1 MLPTKSLALPFVFL
15 FAVGCDSSSASKDA
29 ANQAVTKKQEEQA
42 ATDKR
47 IAAKKAERLAKEKAK
62 EDAIVAKQ
70 AAVDA
75 VCVLPEK
82 LPKKLDQGCDDVSAA
97 HDAFM
102 LRLYS
107 EKPET
112 VEKWNAGKTMQLSMT
127 VAQCKKA
134 GSLEVAACQA
144 HALGQAGS
152 EIKKELPAIFRTC
165 IEKFGTPPEPAA
177 PK

>member
-1 MLPTKSLALPFVFL
+1 MLPTKFLALPFVLL
-15 FAVGCDSSSASKDA
+15 FAVGCDSTSTTNDDAVSKA
-29 ANQAVTKKQEEQA
+29 AAKKQEEQA

-47 IAAKKAERLAKEKAK
+47 IAAKKAERLAKDKAK

-75 VCVLPEK
+75 ICVLPEK
-82 LPKKLDQGCDDVSAA
+82 LPKKLDKACDEVSTA

-102 LRLYS
+102 VRLYS

-112 VEKWNAGKTMQLSMT
+112 IEKWTAGKTMQLSMT

-144 HALGQAGS
+144 HALTQAGA

-165 IEKFGTPPEPAA
+165 IEKFGTPPEPA